1 MIFKTGRVG
10 RGHWAR
16 TGRRFIELIRF
27 CLNYFQE
34 YLDLDALEPQTP
46 TSSEPPS
53 TPRNSLG
60 TEHDTDNDDRDIDN
74 VFVDN
79 ANDIL
84 QSRENELPART
95 IESENLDTIVPL
107 IQNGDHK
114 DRKSALHKSS
124 SDMEGNKKQ
133 TRVVTYRSP
142 IHSDV

>member
-1 MIFKTGRVG
+1 M
-10 RGHWAR
+10 
-16 TGRRFIELIRF
+16 
-27 CLNYFQE
+27 NYFQE

-46 TSSEPPS
+46 TSSEAPS

-79 ANDIL
+79 TNDIL
-84 QSRENELPART
+84 ESCENELPART
-95 IESENLDTIVPL
+95 KESENLDTTIPL
-107 IQNGDHK
+107 IQNGDHE
-114 DRKSALHKSS
+114 DSTCAPHRSS
-124 SDMEGNKKQ
+124 SDLEDNKKQ

>member
-1 MIFKTGRVG
+1 MSP
-10 RGHWAR
+10 
-16 TGRRFIELIRF
+16 
-27 CLNYFQE
+27 
-34 YLDLDALEPQTP
+34 LEPQTP

-84 QSRENELPART
+84 ASRENELPSRT
-95 IESENLDTIVPL
+95 KESENLDKTIPW

-124 SDMEGNKKQ
+124 SGMEDNKKQ

>member
-1 MIFKTGRVG
+1 M
-10 RGHWAR
+10 
-16 TGRRFIELIRF
+16 
-27 CLNYFQE
+27 
-34 YLDLDALEPQTP
+34 EPQTP

-74 VFVDN
+74 VFVEN

-84 QSRENELPART
+84 ESRENELPARSK
-95 IESENLDTIVPL
+95 ESENLDTTIPL
-107 IQNGDHK
+107 TKNGHHK
-114 DRKSALHKSS
+114 DSTCAPHTSN
-124 SDMEGNKKQ
+124 SDMVNNKKQ

>member
-1 MIFKTGRVG
+1 MSP
-10 RGHWAR
+10 
-16 TGRRFIELIRF
+16 
-27 CLNYFQE
+27 
-34 YLDLDALEPQTP
+34 LEPETP

-53 TPRNSLG
+53 TPRHSLG

-84 QSRENELPART
+84 ESHENELPSQT
-95 IESENLDTIVPL
+95 KESENLDTAVPL

-114 DRKSALHKSS
+114 DRKCALHKSS
-124 SDMEGNKKQ
+124 SDMEDNKKQ
-133 TRVVTYRSP
+133 TRVVTYRLP